1 MKIIWL
7 WKNIFKVIVCVL
19 LAAIFAEVLSYALG
33 LSESGSA
40 LLGMVIGVVAILT
53 GMVRWDLYRF
63 EFKVN

>member
-19 LAAIFAEVLSYALG
+19 LAAIFAGVLSYALG